1 MKLHQLIKAYEF
13 DEIMPVIN
21 DMFPGT
27 AKFRD
32 QLNEAYSIMNSIHPV
47 SSTKSIRYKL
57 INGKGEEQ
65 YMGADDSS
73 FNGPWEVTLGKDVSR
88 EKGVDLNDIEI
99 LANCLVNMCFIGKY
113 PQEFEKAHQ
122 ALLRD

>member
-1 MKLHQLIKAYEF
+1 MKLHQLVKAYQF

-57 INGKGEEQ
+57 INGKGE
-65 YMGADDSS
+65 
-73 FNGPWEVTLGKDVSR
+73 
-88 EKGVDLNDIEI
+88 
-99 LANCLVNMCFIGKY
+99 
-113 PQEFEKAHQ
+113 
-122 ALLRD
+122 

>member
-1 MKLHQLIKAYEF
+1 
-13 DEIMPVIN
+13 MPVIN

-27 AKFRD
+27 AKFLCD

-73 FNGPWEVTLGKDVSR
+73 FNGPWEVTLGKDVSGER
-88 EKGVDLNDIEI
+88 CRPKR
-99 LANCLVNMCFIGKY
+99 Y
-113 PQEFEKAHQ
+113 
-122 ALLRD
+122 